1 MTEYF
6 RYSTTPA
13 NPAMTAQAPL
23 ASSQETFQ
31 KMMAA
36 KQVNDSTYWTVMRE
50 VFAEDFQTLPK
61 ERFKVWAS
69 VMSVP
74 LMSRNTFLEYHT
86 AVLPWIE
93 NSSVRHALQDP
104 DIGITQQDRNIY
116 KVFDNFNTTSN
127 RMHHM
132 AHLLINGWTP
142 DKLEKLDTIIEI
154 GGGIGDMADI
164 VCKLGFK
171 GKYVIY
177 DFPEVGAIQ
186 KWYHDQLGHTN
197 IVHTSDLN
205 DLFDADLMIG
215 TWSFTE
221 MPLDL
226 RNDVMSKMGRTK
238 NWLIAY
244 SNLIFGID
252 NDKYIREE
260 FVPLF
265 TEHNIEY
272 VDVPFMPWDGGT
284 KYLSIKYND
293 TYNVHNDIQGE

>member
-6 RYSTTPA
+6 RYSTNPA
-13 NPAMTAQAPL
+13 NPAMTAAAPL
-23 ASSQETFQ
+23 ACSQETFD

-36 KQVNDSTYWTVMRE
+36 KRANDENYWTVMRE
-50 VFAEDFQTLPK
+50 VFAEDFEKLPK
-61 ERFKVWAS
+61 GRFKVWAS

-74 LMSRNTFLEYHT
+74 LVSRGTFLEHAT
-86 AVLPWIE
+86 KVLPWIDHP
-93 NSSVRHALQDP
+93 NVRYALQDP
-104 DIGITQQDRNIY
+104 DIGITQQDRHLY
-116 KVFDNFNTTSN
+116 KVFDNFNTTAN
-127 RMHHM
+127 RIYHM
-132 AHLLINGWTP
+132 FHLIENGWTP
-142 DKLEKLDTIIEI
+142 EKLEKLDTIIEI

-164 VCKLGFK
+164 VCKLGFR

-197 IVHTSDLN
+197 IVHTSELN

-221 MPLDL
+221 MPIDL
-226 RNDVMSKMGRTK
+226 RDEVMAKMGGTK

-252 NDKYIREE
+252 NDKYIRED

-265 TEHNIEY
+265 TQHDIEY
-272 VDVPFMPWDGGT
+272 TDVPFMPWDGGT
-284 KYLSIKYND
+284 KYLSIKYNE
-293 TYNVHNDIQGE
+293 TQRT